1 MNKSKTE
8 QLSPWDYIWPP
19 GELESVP
26 VCPVC
31 LSSEFNSLYD
41 ELVDDVFFVAP
52 GIWKLKTC
60 IRCASACLDPRPNLE
75 SMGKAY
81 GNYYTHKTGTAQTE
95 LAHLGILRL
104 ARRVFA
110 NGYLNFKYG
119 LKRRPS
125 IMFGVW
131 LLHFLPRLTS
141 VLDAQYR
148 FLPKPFDGQC
158 LLDVGCGNGDFLV
171 NAKEVG
177 WIALGIEPDVEAAKT
192 AKKRDCDVIIG
203 DIDCLERCSNKYD
216 VITISHVI
224 EHVHEPRNFLKSVK
238 RLLKEGGLVYIDT
251 PNISSYGAKT
261 FKKNWRGIEAP
272 RHLVLFNH
280 SSLEH
285 LLKECGFVDVEI
297 KRRMDVQK
305 GMYYSSKK
313 LSNNSKQNISIF
325 SLINILLMR
334 MPFVKTNKLEF
345 VTLTARK
352 SAM

>member
-1 MNKSKTE
+1 
-8 QLSPWDYIWPP
+8 
-19 GELESVP
+19 
-26 VCPVC
+26 
-31 LSSEFNSLYD
+31 
-41 ELVDDVFFVAP
+41 
-52 GIWKLKTC
+52 
-60 IRCASACLDPRPNLE
+60 
-75 SMGKAY
+75 
-81 GNYYTHKTGTAQTE
+81 
-95 LAHLGILRL
+95 
-104 ARRVFA
+104 
-110 NGYLNFKYG
+110 
-119 LKRRPS
+119 
-125 IMFGVW
+125 
-131 LLHFLPRLTS
+131 LHFLPRLTS

-345 VTLTARK
+345 ITLTARK